1 MRTERFDFL
10 VVGSGVAGLWTAL
23 GAIPYGTVAL
33 VTKDLLRES
42 NTFYAQGGIAV
53 ACCPE
58 DSPER
63 HLEDTLRVGCG
74 LCDPEAVRVLAQEG
88 PKRVA
93 QLIAL
98 GAQFDTSEGRLHLTR
113 EAGHTQRRILHAAGD
128 ATGREVERTLIEQVR
143 NVRNI
148 RVFERML
155 MLDLVVVDG
164 RCRGAICV
172 DTALNELV
180 FFAARA
186 TALATGGL
194 GQLYQTTT
202 NPAVATGDGQAAA
215 FRAGAELADMEFIQ
229 FHPTALDVPGYPKF
243 LISEAVRG
251 EGALLRNINGERFM
265 PEYHPDAELAPRDV
279 VARAILKEMR
289 RTGTQR
295 IFLDLTQMPSELLE
309 HRFPTIGA
317 RCAEEGIDIR
327 RDLVPV
333 CPAAH
338 YAMGGIRTDLWGRS
352 TLPGL
357 YACGECATNGVHGAN
372 RLASN
377 SMLEGLVFGDRCAK
391 AMADDTGGEAIGRVD
406 DLSLPAPEELPQEQ
420 LHQLQERVRELLS
433 SKVGLVRCSHSL
445 HEALAELGKLRGQV
459 PAAPCNRAALELQSM
474 CTVGELITTAA
485 LRREESRGAHF
496 RTDFPHRDDKRWL
509 KRIVLKAQGDGISV
523 EFVDV
528 APGKPANSVVSS
540 RGCEPVASGTA

>member
-42 NTFYAQGGIAV
+42 NTLYAQGGIAV

-58 DSPER
+58 DSPEK
-63 HLEDTLRVGCG
+63 HLEDTLRVGGG
-74 LCDPEAVRVLAQEG
+74 LCDPEAVRILAQEG

-143 NVRNI
+143 SVRNI
-148 RVFERML
+148 RLFERML

-164 RCRGAICV
+164 RCRGAICL
-172 DTALNELV
+172 DTSLNELV

-202 NPAVATGDGQAAA
+202 NPVVATGDGQAAA

-279 VARAILKEMR
+279 VARAILKEMH

-309 HRFPTIGA
+309 YRFPTIGA
-317 RCAEEGIDIR
+317 RCVEEGIDIR
-327 RDLVPV
+327 HDLIPV

-391 AMADDTGGEAIGRVD
+391 AMADDTEGESVEHIEEPGLVVPGDVPQGRIH
-406 DLSLPAPEELPQEQ
+406 ELQNK
-420 LHQLQERVRELLS
+420 VREILS
-433 SKVGLVRCSHSL
+433 TKVGLARCKDSL
-445 HEALAELGKLRGQV
+445 REALAELGKLRAEV
-459 PAAPCNRAALELQSM
+459 PAAPSNRAALELQSM
-474 CTVGELITTAA
+474 FTIGELIATAA

-496 RTDFPHRDDKRWL
+496 RTDFPHRDDKHWL
-509 KRIVLKAQGDGISV
+509 KRIVMKAQGGGIAV

-528 APGKPANSVVSS
+528 AHQKPASL
-540 RGCEPVASGTA
+540 VASSKERESIASGAS